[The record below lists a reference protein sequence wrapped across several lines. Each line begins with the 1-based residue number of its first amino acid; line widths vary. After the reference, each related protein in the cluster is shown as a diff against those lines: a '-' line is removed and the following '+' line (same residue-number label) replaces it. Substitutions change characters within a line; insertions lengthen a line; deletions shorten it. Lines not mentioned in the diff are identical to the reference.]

1 MDTRAFP
8 PPRSLPA
15 SEGGDRLTSPP
26 PQLSPASGGGDRSFP
41 RSAGEGWDGGAP
53 QTYYG
58 RQAIKPAPFD
68 WRIGVYLFVSS
79 VSGAAQLIA
88 AIANRVAPRTM
99 RNVVRNGR
107 HLAFAGAVSGPLLLI
122 GDLKTP
128 QRWYNMLRIFKRTSA
143 MSIGSYILS
152 TFGALTAVTALAEL
166 VRRRNRPLARALET
180 AEVPAALAGAGM
192 LTYTG
197 ALLSSTSTPLWA
209 AEAPLLGAR
218 FAASGIAAGAA

>member
-15 SEGGDRLTSPP
+15 SERGDRLASPP
-26 PQLSPASGGGDRSFP
+26 PQSSRANEAGDHSFP

-68 WRIGVYLFVSS
+68 WRIGIYLFVSS

-88 AIANRVAPRTM
+88 AVADRVAPRSM

-152 TFGALTAVTALAEL
+152 AFGAFSGVTALAEI
-166 VRRRNRPLARALET
+166 VRRRNRPLARTLE
-180 AEVPAALAGAGM
+180 
-192 LTYTG
+192 
-197 ALLSSTSTPLWA
+197 
-209 AEAPLLGAR
+209 
-218 FAASGIAAGAA
+218 